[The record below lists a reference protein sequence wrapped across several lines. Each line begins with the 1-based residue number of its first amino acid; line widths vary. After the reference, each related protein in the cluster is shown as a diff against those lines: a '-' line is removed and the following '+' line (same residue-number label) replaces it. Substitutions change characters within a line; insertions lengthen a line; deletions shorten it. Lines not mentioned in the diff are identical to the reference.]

1 MKNSLFGKGS
11 KLFVG
16 MVHLLPLPGSPEYGG
31 SFEPIVARALKDGL
45 ALQEGGADAL
55 IMENY
60 GDVPFFADRVPPETV
75 AAMAVVGRALRA
87 EVSLPMGINVL
98 RNDARSALAVA
109 LAAGG
114 DFIRVNVHSGA
125 MVTDQGIV
133 QGKAAETL
141 RARAALK
148 APIAVWA
155 DVMVK
160 HSAPLGDYSLEG
172 AAKDTAHRGLAD
184 ALIVSGSGT
193 GEATEL
199 SRVKRVRA
207 AVPGLPILIGS
218 GTTPENLAGFL
229 PFVDGFI
236 VGTALKEK
244 GITTNPVSLPRVRT
258 FARALRQ
265 KAR

>member
-1 MKNSLFGKGS
+1 MKSSLFSKGS

-16 MVHLLPLPGSPEYGG
+16 MVHLLPLPGSPGYGG
-31 SFEPIVARALKDGL
+31 SFEAIVTRALKDGL
-45 ALQEGGADAL
+45 ALQEGGADAV

-60 GDVPFFADRVPPETV
+60 GDVPFFSDSVPPETV
-75 AAMAVVGRALRA
+75 AAMAVIARAIRA

-114 DFIRVNVHSGA
+114 NFIRVNVHSGA

-133 QGKAAETL
+133 QGKAAETM
-141 RARAALK
+141 RARVSLK
-148 APIAVWA
+148 APVAVWA

-160 HSAPLGDYSLEG
+160 HSAPLGDYSIEG
-172 AAKDTAHRGLAD
+172 AAKDTAYRGLAD
-184 ALIVSGSGT
+184 ALIVSGAGT
-193 GEATEL
+193 GQATEL
-199 SRVKRVRA
+199 AKVKRVRS
-207 AVPGLPILIGS
+207 AVPDLPILIGS
-218 GTTPENLAGFL
+218 GTTPENLAEFL

-244 GITTNPVSLPRVRT
+244 GITVNPVSLPRVKA
-258 FARALRQ
+258 FARALRP
-265 KAR
+265 KSR